1 MKMDDPGEK
10 IDGSATEKAA
20 VEDHGDEIEHM
31 EESGPV
37 RQQHPAVV
45 SLRRPIAS
53 VVVLI
58 DDSEQDNPSE
68 ITSAE
73 ENEDETIEPAS
84 DNVAERHSAVVS
96 PIRPSTPVV
105 VLIDDSEGDNPQEA
119 SAPQSQNSPAMEE
132 PAQQDT
138 FVREESFSNQRSV
151 AFISR
156 KRRRRVALVKEDAQ
170 DRLLLPP
177 NQYETILRR
186 RAIRKRDDELKAN
199 ASPTSSGK
207 RLSLFGK
214 QAESDK
220 QEQPLNDDVVE
231 EYDEEYGD
239 ISVGMKLNM

>member
-1 MKMDDPGEK
+1 MKMDDPGDK
-10 IDGSATEKAA
+10 INESATEKTA
-20 VEDHGDEIEHM
+20 VEDHGDESEQM

-37 RQQHPAVV
+37 RHPAIV
-45 SLRRPIAS
+45 SPRRPSAPVI
-53 VVVLI
+53 VLI
-58 DDSEQDNPSE
+58 DNSEQDNPSE

-73 ENEDETIEPAS
+73 ENEDERTEPVS
-84 DNVAERHSAVVS
+84 DTVPERYADVVS
-96 PIRPSTPVV
+96 PRRPRSPVV

-119 SAPQSQNSPAMEE
+119 STPQSPDSLAREE

-138 FVREESFSNQRSV
+138 VVREESVSNQGSV
-151 AFISR
+151 TFKSR

-186 RAIRKRDDELKAN
+186 RAIRKRDDELKAD
-199 ASPTSSGK
+199 AFPTSSGK
-207 RLSLFGK
+207 TLSLFGTK
-214 QAESDK
+214 AESD
-220 QEQPLNDDVVE
+220 EQKEALNGDVVE

>member
-1 MKMDDPGEK
+1 MDDK
-10 IDGSATEKAA
+10 INGRATEKTA
-20 VEDHGDEIEHM
+20 VEDHVDESEHM

-37 RQQHPAVV
+37 RHPAVV
-45 SLRRPIAS
+45 SPRRRSAPL
-53 VVVLI
+53 VVLI

-73 ENEDETIEPAS
+73 ENEDETTEPAS
-84 DNVAERHSAVVS
+84 DTVPERNSAVVA
-96 PIRPSTPVV
+96 PRRPNTPVV

-119 SAPQSQNSPAMEE
+119 SAPQSPDSSAREE
-132 PAQQDT
+132 LAQQDAV
-138 FVREESFSNQRSV
+138 VREESFSNQGSV
-151 AFISR
+151 TLKSR

-186 RAIRKRDDELKAN
+186 RAIRKRVDELKADV
-199 ASPTSSGK
+199 SPAPSVKT
-207 RLSLFGK
+207 LSLFGT
-214 QAESDK
+214 QAESDEQK
-220 QEQPLNDDVVE
+220 QVMNDNVVE